1 VEFSKVLSAF
11 KAGEQVIP
19 EGWSQGRACFGGL
32 IGALMYSALEELV
45 PDRPP
50 RSVYVSF
57 IGPVAEGP
65 VALKTE
71 VLRAGGSVTQAEC
84 RLVQEGH
91 TLAIMLVSFGLAR
104 ESKIRVAG
112 PQPVAMKPLDKAF
125 PLPYVEGVS
134 PVFLRYFDMRW
145 ATEHLPFS
153 RSKEGSFGGWV
164 RFKEELSI
172 NRSVLLAMIDAWP
185 PAVIPMYKHPAPS
198 SSLTWTVEFTDE
210 EISDEPWWQFH
221 VDTEQGEGGYCVTQ
235 GQLWSKEGKLVAL
248 SRQTVT
254 VFT

>member
-1 VEFSKVLSAF
+1 MEFAKVLAAF
-11 KAGEQVIP
+11 KAGNQEIP

-32 IGALMYSALEELV
+32 IGAVMYSALEERV

-50 RSVYVSF
+50 RSIYVSF

-65 VALKTE
+65 VALNTE
-71 VLRAGGSVTQAEC
+71 ILRAGGSVTQAEC
-84 RLVQEGH
+84 RLVQEGN

-104 ESKIRVAG
+104 ESKITVEAA
-112 PQPVAMKPLDKAF
+112 QPVAMKSREQAF

-153 RSKEGSFGGWV
+153 RSKEGSFGGWIK
-164 RFKEELSI
+164 FKEEVDI
-172 NRSVLLAMIDAWP
+172 TRSALLALIDAWP

-198 SSLTWTVEFTDE
+198 SSLTWTIEFTDE
-210 EISDEPWWQFH
+210 EISDQPWWQFH
-221 VDTEQGEGGYCVTQ
+221 VNTEQGRDGYCVTQ
-235 GQLWSKEGKLVAL
+235 GQLWSEEGKLVAL